1 MSNRRS
7 STAGLIPFV
16 LFAASATT
24 TAPAAAVESPD
35 LAQPGRIASAA
46 APGWDLP
53 ASTVIVTGTRE
64 TGLQAKDSPTS
75 IEIIGGDALTA
86 TGQTN
91 PLDALKSLL
100 PALNTPAMGGDLANL
115 ARSFALRGL
124 SPNHTLVLIN
134 GARRHT
140 SSNITIGSS
149 PYTGANP
156 ADLDTIPLAAIDHIE
171 VLRDGAAAQYGTDA
185 IAGVVNIIL
194 KNADHGSS
202 VSALGGATYRSDGIT
217 AQADGST
224 GARLGEDGF
233 IRLSGDTIHHDHTNR
248 SGYDPRVNYS
258 VRGRIFGDAAYDTE
272 TLGFNW
278 EKPVPGTDVTF
289 YGFGTFAHR
298 DAESYENY
306 RTPTQLGPAVRA
318 VYPGGFFPREAIDE
332 RDYALTGG
340 VRGKNLV
347 GWDWSLG
354 TTYGNDNQAIRT
366 IHSINSALLAATGN
380 SQSDFDDGTFASE
393 QLTTTLDV
401 RRAVDTGLW
410 AAPVTV
416 AVGAEHRYE
425 TYRLS
430 PGEPS
435 SYLLGGASSFPG
447 FTPASASNSQR
458 NVAGTYL
465 NLSSVPLTGWQVDL
479 AGRYEHYDDVGDT
492 EIGRIASRYDVVP
505 GLGIRASFG
514 NGFHAPTL
522 AQEHFAATSVGS
534 TSASAQ
540 LPVSS
545 VGARILGAPPLKPE
559 TSVNFDAGLVGDPTP
574 SLHYS
579 LDAYQISIADRIIN
593 SGALL
598 GPLALQAISANGN
611 IAPPT
616 IPPTNVSAQFFTNG
630 VDTKTR
636 GVDLDVDYKADISDT
651 DALRLTLAG
660 NYNITTIT
668 KIHQAPRPLA
678 AAGVHLLDQT
688 AISYLTLAS
697 PRSKVTL
704 GATYLH
710 DDWELTLRETRYGS
724 VAEYIDPIGNGK
736 NYYLQ
741 KVDAAYITDLNI
753 RYHLTSGVDIDAG
766 VNNVFDN
773 LPNRTRPITRG
784 VTNGN
789 QYTTFSPYGFAGG
802 SYYTRISA
810 RF

>member
-1 MSNRRS
+1 MRNRRS
-7 STAGLIPFV
+7 TITGLIPFV
-16 LFAASATT
+16 LLVVPSSSILADEIFGQPLTDQLAAAG
-24 TAPAAAVESPD
+24 PAA
-35 LAQPGRIASAA
+35 R
-46 APGWDLP
+46 DLP
-53 ASTVIVTGTRE
+53 TATVIVTGTRE
-64 TGLQAKDSPTS
+64 TGRQAKDSPTS
-75 IEIIGGDALTA
+75 IEVIGGDALAA

-91 PLDALKSLL
+91 VLDALKSLL

-134 GARRHT
+134 GTRRHT

-156 ADLDTIPLAAIDHIE
+156 VDLDTIPLAAIDHVE

-194 KNADHGSS
+194 KNGDHGGSAA
-202 VSALGGATYRSDGIT
+202 ALGGATYRSDGIT
-217 AQADGST
+217 AQADGDA
-224 GARLGEDGF
+224 GARLGDDGF
-233 IRLSGDTIHHDHTNR
+233 VHLSGDYLHHDHTNR
-248 SGYDPRVNYS
+248 SGYDPRVHLS

-272 TLGFNW
+272 TLGLNW
-278 EKPVPGTDVTF
+278 EKPIPETDLTL

-298 DAESYENY
+298 AADSYENY
-306 RTPTQLGPAVRA
+306 RTPTQLGPAVQA
-318 VYPGGFFPREAIDE
+318 VYPGGFFPEETIDE
-332 RDYALTGG
+332 RDYAITAGLK
-340 VRGKNLV
+340 GKPLA

-354 TTYGNDNQAIRT
+354 TTYGNDNQEIGT
-366 IHSINSALLAATGN
+366 IHSINSALLAATGD
-380 SQSDFDDGTFASE
+380 SQSDFNDGTFAAE
-393 QLTTTLDV
+393 QLTTTLDF
-401 RRAVDTGLW
+401 RRAVDSGLW
-410 AAPVTV
+410 SSPVTV

-425 TYRLS
+425 TYRIS
-430 PGEPS
+430 AGEPS
-435 SYLLGGASSFPG
+435 SYLRGGASSFPG
-447 FTPASASNSQR
+447 FTPASASDSQR
-458 NVAGTYL
+458 NVVGTYV
-465 NLSSVPLTGWQVDL
+465 NLSSVPLAGWQIDL

-492 EIGRIASRYDVVP
+492 EVGRIASRYDILP
-505 GLGIRASFG
+505 GFGLRSSFG

-545 VGARILGAPPLKPE
+545 IGAGILGAPPLKPE
-559 TSVNFDAGLVGDPTP
+559 TSVNVDAGLVGNPTP
-574 SLHYS
+574 SLQYS
-579 LDAYQISIADRIIN
+579 LDAYQIEIADRIIN

-598 GPLALQAISANGN
+598 GPLALRAISANGN
-611 IAPPT
+611 VAPPT
-616 IPPTNVSAQFFTNG
+616 IPPSNVSAQFFTNG
-630 VDTKTR
+630 VDTRTR
-636 GVDLDVDYKADISDT
+636 GVDLDIDYKADISDS

-668 KIHQAPRPLA
+668 KIHQAPGPLA

-697 PRSKVTL
+697 PRAKVTL
-704 GATYLH
+704 GTTYLH
-710 DDWELTLRETRYGS
+710 DNWEMTIRETRYGS
-724 VAEYIDPIGNGK
+724 VAEYIDPVGNGR

-741 KVDAAYITDLNI
+741 KVDAAYITDLNA
-753 RYHLTSGVDIDAG
+753 RYHLTGAVDIDVG
-766 VNNVFDN
+766 VDNIFDI
-773 LPNRTRPITRG
+773 LPNRTNPITRG

-802 SYYTRISA
+802 YYYTRLSA